1 MIDTATNWFYA
12 ERRLSPGASI
22 EKLRHDLW
30 AWGYYNVWLRLVRSD
45 PPFLASGLY
54 DGEKFE
60 LEFEPRQYVIL
71 RAAKENEW
79 LLKGFT
85 RVLGMKPH
93 FQYQDKQGQ
102 FVTEWRMSGREA
114 RWSSMQ
120 GVPTYKNAKRLYV
133 VEE

>member
-22 EKLRHDLW
+22 EKLRNELW
-30 AWGYYNVWLRLVRSD
+30 AYGYYNVWLRLVKSE
-45 PPFLASGLY
+45 PPYLANGLY
-54 DGEKFE
+54 NGEKFE
-60 LEFEPRQYVIL
+60 LEFEPCQYVIL
-71 RAAKENEW
+71 RSATESEW

-102 FVTEWRMSGREA
+102 FVTEWRMAGRES

-120 GVPTYKNAKRLYV
+120 GIPTYKNARRLYV
-133 VEE
+133 TEE